1 MLQQLVFDRYSYSH
15 ARPPLGKKIR
25 SCVPL
30 GSPSGNHV
38 HEFLVTLP
46 DAWVDHYLAHDYG
59 DLDPTFSGAMTR
71 VLPFPWRDVAG
82 RNDLTNGQRQVLD
95 DARAFGVAH
104 GATVPIHGPDSGPSA
119 CHVVCPRGHHVASEF
134 PRGYA

>member
-25 SCVPL
+25 SFVPL

-82 RNDLTNGQRQVLD
+82 RNDLTNGQR
-95 DARAFGVAH
+95 
-104 GATVPIHGPDSGPSA
+104 
-119 CHVVCPRGHHVASEF
+119 SEEHTSELQSLM
-134 PRGYA
+134 RNSYAVFCLKNKKQK

>member
-1 MLQQLVFDRYSYSH
+1 MMRRPPISSVPDTLFPYTSLFRSRLRSSRRGGTMNGAVETYVEWLAGAASTGEIARRLQELLQQLGFDRYSYSH

-25 SCVPL
+25 SFVPL

-59 DLDPTFSGAMTR
+59 DLDPTFSGDRKSTR
-71 VLPFPWRDVAG
+71 L
-82 RNDLTNGQRQVLD
+82 NSS
-95 DARAFGVAH
+95 H
-104 GATVPIHGPDSGPSA
+104 
-119 CHVVCPRGHHVASEF
+119 
-134 PRGYA
+134 